1 MLKVSY
7 CIHLDTKYDIKLRL
21 NCHNDIV
28 YMILPFILGCS
39 MYVALFPCNECTKM
53 ILQSGIKEIVYFRY
67 YYRNITIKIS
77 YDKYSQTWMININY
91 YICSCV
97 SFSDKHSENPSMI
110 ASRRML
116 SMAGVS
122 VRQFV
127 PIGKLTIDF
136 DVINRS

>member
-1 MLKVSY
+1 
-7 CIHLDTKYDIKLRL
+7 
-21 NCHNDIV
+21 
-28 YMILPFILGCS
+28 
-39 MYVALFPCNECTKM
+39 M

-67 YYRNITIKIS
+67 NQLKTLYTLLGH
-77 YDKYSQTWMININY
+77 YDKPLHNQDILLYFFFDLLY
-91 YICSCV
+91 
-97 SFSDKHSENPSMI
+97 SDKHSEKPSMI

-127 PIGKLTIDF
+127 PLGKLTIDF

>member
-1 MLKVSY
+1 
-7 CIHLDTKYDIKLRL
+7 
-21 NCHNDIV
+21 
-28 YMILPFILGCS
+28 

-67 YYRNITIKIS
+67 NQLRTLYILIGH
-77 YDKYSQTWMININY
+77 YDKPLHNQHILLYLFFDFLY
-91 YICSCV
+91 
-97 SFSDKHSENPSMI
+97 SDKHSEKPSMI

-127 PIGKLTIDF
+127 PLGKLTIDF

>member
-1 MLKVSY
+1 M
-7 CIHLDTKYDIKLRL
+7 
-21 NCHNDIV
+21 
-28 YMILPFILGCS
+28 
-39 MYVALFPCNECTKM
+39 AL
-53 ILQSGIKEIVYFRY
+53 L
-67 YYRNITIKIS
+67 
-77 YDKYSQTWMININY
+77 ININY

-97 SFSDKHSENPSMI
+97 SFSDKHSEKPSMI